1 MLNEVY
7 STTEFDQV
15 AVVESQS
22 MIPFALLIGGLLV
35 GLVILKFV
43 IEVIRNRP
51 QRTGIE
57 RTHSLKGLREA
68 AIKKELEQ
76 SLIENSSV
84 KRRYKIET
92 LCTQAGFNLSF
103 GEYVLICFFSAIFL
117 PIMVISILDNFYLA
131 LMMILIGALLPGQFI
146 SFMRN
151 RRISMLD
158 RQVESFMELFAER
171 YKTIRNPARSLEDCL
186 KDFDGQEPIRYE
198 IKKTLLDI
206 NLGMT
211 TVEAM
216 RGFAF
221 RTGNKYLGKMVEA
234 VRVAEDIGTDE
245 VRDRLVTKSLQAY
258 RKKKTRFNNLKQRIQ
273 GPKNESMILLGAVP
287 FVMVYQAMTSDSY
300 IDFMFRTEMGK
311 GGLAIIAGICLFA
324 IWFINK
330 KIGAP
335 LE

>member
-1 MLNEVY
+1 MINEVQ
-7 STTEFDQV
+7 STVDPNQIKV
-15 AVVESQS
+15 IESQS
-22 MIPFALLIGGLLV
+22 MIPFAITIGIILAVLI
-35 GLVILKFV
+35 ILKFV
-43 IEVIRNRP
+43 IEAVRSRP
-51 QRTGIE
+51 KRTGIE
-57 RTHSLKGLREA
+57 RTHSLKGLRES

-76 SLIENSSV
+76 SLVENASV

-103 GEYVLICFFSAIFL
+103 GEYVLICFFCAIFL
-117 PIMVISILDNFYLA
+117 PIIIISVLDNIYLA
-131 LMMILIGALLPGQFI
+131 LMMIVIGALLPGQFI

-151 RRISMLD
+151 RRISILE

-171 YKTIRNPARSLEDCL
+171 YKTIRNPTRSLEDCL
-186 KDFDGQEPIRYE
+186 KDFDGQEPIRHE

-211 TVEAM
+211 TIEAM

-221 RTGNKYLGKMVEA
+221 RTGNTYLSKMVES

-245 VRDRLVTKSLQAY
+245 VRDRLISKALEAH

-287 FVMVYQAMTSDSY
+287 FVMVYQAMTSESY
-300 IDFMFRTEMGK
+300 LDFMFNTEMGK